1 MIGLSASFKLLLL
14 WCSTK
19 LLCSASLKPCDNH
32 FVLMNTNVTT
42 KWGLQGF
49 GLTEL
54 TKLQLNVLTTA
65 LGKGKKFTLIQV
77 VLWLLILSHCRIMLI
92 IYRLYINAHYAL
104 YIILCYY
111 AFIVT
116 DLLFWIGLTLY
127 ALFIYTLC
135 CCCGCFFVVCLFVC
149 CVVMLRAE
157 FYWKF
162 VDYHCHVSYCEC
174 WGLDQCSCNSH
185 SRACS
190 AGVDLQGMH

>member
-127 ALFIYTLC
+127 ALFYLYFMLLLWL
-135 CCCGCFFVVCLFVC
+135 FFCCLFVC
-149 CVVMLRAE
+149 LLCGDVKSWILLEICWLSLSCELLWVLR
-157 FYWKF
+157 
-162 VDYHCHVSYCEC
+162 
-174 WGLDQCSCNSH
+174 
-185 SRACS
+185 SRS
-190 AGVDLQGMH
+190 VFL